1 MDRSADIMKSNMPCL
16 KDAQPNVR
24 HAMSSSRIALAIDFT
39 TTSSCIEY
47 ILGINTMINAQKVFV
62 KFFYEQD
69 HDIDE
74 KVLSK

>member
-1 MDRSADIMKSNMPCL
+1 MPCL